1 MKSPRI
7 NLRRG
12 LRSLSLRERV
22 ILMCLAALVVVLGG
36 DFLFNRIYLERD
48 RELKAA
54 VANAEKQ
61 VLHHQ
66 RLLSR
71 EELIHAQYRKLESP
85 VAAVEDSVL
94 TETEILREL
103 SDLAA
108 KMVHVKSIV
117 PRLGHHEGKQV
128 MFVALDFEGPFEAVV
143 GYVEKILNEMPSE
156 VGSLSLVPRSGEGGG
171 VVCRISIRV
180 ECFES

>member
-1 MKSPRI
+1 MKSPQI
-7 NLRRG
+7 NFRQG

-22 ILMCLAALVVVLGG
+22 ILMCLLLLVAVFGG
-36 DFLFNRIYLERD
+36 DFLFNRVYLERD

-54 VANAEKQ
+54 VASAEKQ

-71 EELIHAQYRKLESP
+71 EELIHVQYKKLESP
-85 VAAVEDSVL
+85 MAAVEDSIL

-103 SDLAA
+103 SELAA

-117 PRLGHHEGKQV
+117 PRLGHHEGQQV
-128 MFVALDFEGPFEAVV
+128 MFVALDFEGPFESVV

-156 VGSLSLVPRSGEGGG
+156 VGSLSLSPRSGEGGG

>member
-1 MKSPRI
+1 M
-7 NLRRG
+7 
-12 LRSLSLRERV
+12 SLRERI
-22 ILMCLAALVVVLGG
+22 ILLCLLVLVAVFGG
-36 DFLFNRIYLERD
+36 DFLFNKVYLERD

-54 VANAEKQ
+54 VAGAEEQ
-61 VLHHQ
+61 ILHHQ

-71 EELIHAQYRKLESP
+71 EKLIHAQYAKLESP
-85 VAAVEDSVL
+85 MAAVEDSVL

-103 SDLAA
+103 SELAA

-117 PRLGHHEGKQV
+117 PRLGHHEGQQV
-128 MFVALDFEGPFEAVV
+128 MFVALDFEGPFESVV
-143 GYVEKILNEMPSE
+143 GYVEMILNEMPSE

-180 ECFES
+180 ECFE

>member
-1 MKSPRI
+1 MNGPQKNIRE
-7 NLRRG
+7 G
-12 LRSLSLRERV
+12 LASLSMRERI
-22 ILMCLAALVVVLGG
+22 ILLCLLGLVVVFGA
-36 DFLFNRIYLERD
+36 DFLFNKLYLERN

-54 VANAEKQ
+54 VAGAEEQ
-61 VLHHQ
+61 VLHYR

-71 EELIHAQYRKLESP
+71 EELIHAQYKKLESP

-94 TETEILREL
+94 TETQVLREL
-103 SDLAA
+103 ADLA
-108 KMVHVKSIV
+108 KNKVHVKSIV
-117 PRLGHHEGKQV
+117 PRLGHHEGRQV

-143 GYVEKILNEMPSE
+143 GYVEKILKEMPSE
-156 VGSLSLVPRSGEGGG
+156 VGSLSLAPRSGDGGG